1 MTVVCYIVTL
11 CFNYMQI
18 KAKNEVQ
25 KSKILQKPLNIQK
38 QNVVN
43 RFKDPNDLI

>member
-1 MTVVCYIVTL
+1 M
-11 CFNYMQI
+11 
-18 KAKNEVQ
+18 NEVQ

-38 QNVVN
+38 QSVVN